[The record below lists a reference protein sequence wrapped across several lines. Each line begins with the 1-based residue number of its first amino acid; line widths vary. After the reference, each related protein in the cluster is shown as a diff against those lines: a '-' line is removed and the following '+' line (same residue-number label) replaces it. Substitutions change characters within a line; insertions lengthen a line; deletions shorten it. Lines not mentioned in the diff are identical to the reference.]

1 MQDVKDWVV
10 LRWAKDNFM
19 TGNKKGDIT
28 LYPDYVE
35 EYIGDSPMY
44 EVVDYFTGTY
54 HNAKRFANTF
64 REKPNG

>member
-1 MQDVKDWVV
+1 MQDVKEWVV

-28 LYPDYVE
+28 LYPDYDE
-35 EYIGDSPMY
+35 CWGSPMY

-64 REKPNG
+64 REHPNG